1 MAPGPAAIIPL
12 FAATWFFV
20 SAAYLRYKQRQLPD
34 LIGEMTPV
42 AVYLTAIGLFFLFRG
57 WSAIATTSC
66 PVVDCTDLSGGVAVV
81 IAASFIALYPL
92 RELLPGAYRWVF
104 FVLMWVSVIS
114 QAVAAVVAPSIQV
127 PLAHVYAS
135 LVAGVFAVGYLVYD
149 GITTDSATET
159 GIGMSM
165 GSCCVVAHGLAAL
178 PLVATVTLPLVGI
191 PLGLPVLFAV
201 LAPVSLIA
209 VLVFVARVEAQAA
222 IDPGVEADASS

>member
-1 MAPGPAAIIPL
+1 MALDQAAIIPL
-12 FAATWFFV
+12 FAAAWFFAA
-20 SAAYLRYKQRQLPD
+20 AAYLRYKQRQLPD

-66 PVVDCTDLSGGVAVV
+66 PVVDCTDLSGGLAVV
-81 IAASFIALYPL
+81 LAASFIALYPL
-92 RELLPGAYRWVF
+92 RELLPEAYRWVF
-104 FVLMWVSVIS
+104 FVLMWVSVLS
-114 QAVAAVVAPSIQV
+114 QVVTAVVAPSIQV
-127 PLAHVYAS
+127 SLAHVYAF

-149 GITTDSATET
+149 GLTTDSATAT

-209 VLVFVARVEAQAA
+209 VLTFVARVEAQATV
-222 IDPGVEADASS
+222 DPGVEAEASS